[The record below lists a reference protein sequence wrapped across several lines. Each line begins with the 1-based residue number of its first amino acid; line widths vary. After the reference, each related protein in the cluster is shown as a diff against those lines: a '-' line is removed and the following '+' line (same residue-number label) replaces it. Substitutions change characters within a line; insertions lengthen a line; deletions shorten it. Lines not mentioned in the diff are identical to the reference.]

1 MADERRRIGEV
12 ERFLGK
18 LLLLAPIPAL
28 VVALNLAV
36 DPLGLFRDG
45 GPEREH
51 AAILLRGE
59 NVVTDGRVND
69 RLVNKHYVD
78 GRRERIGVALL
89 GSSRSMAI
97 HGSCFPGQSFF
108 NFSVGGAN
116 VKDHVATYALLRE
129 RGLLPRTLVL
139 GLDPWLLNRNGGTTW
154 WVTLDAEYRR
164 ARTTFLR
171 EPGEP
176 ELPGLPVPERYL
188 RLLSLQY
195 FRFSLL
201 VLEQDARRRPPA
213 PARGRATRDL
223 YGADFIRWWDGS
235 YTWPAEARRLTA
247 GEVRGLAMRYL
258 TDGPP
263 NYLDAYTRLDPD
275 AGRELDALVD
285 AVRRDGV
292 ELVLLLTPYHPDAF
306 ERLLRSAPYRIVAD
320 AEAHFRELAR
330 RRAVRL
336 AGSYDPAVAGF
347 DAGDFYD
354 ASHARD
360 TALERWLRRE
370 PLR

>member
-1 MADERRRIGEV
+1 MVDERRQGGEV
-12 ERFLGK
+12 RQFLGK
-18 LLLLAPIPAL
+18 LLWLCPIPAL
-28 VVALNLAV
+28 VVALNLTV

-45 GPEREH
+45 GLEREH

-59 NVVTDGRVND
+59 NVLTDGRIND
-69 RLVNKHYVD
+69 RLVNKHYLW
-78 GRRERIGVALL
+78 GRRERIGVAIL

-97 HGSCFPGQSFF
+97 HGSSFPGRSFF
-108 NFSVGGAN
+108 NLSVGGAN
-116 VKDHVATYALLRE
+116 VRDHVATYALLRE

-139 GLDPWLLNRNGGTTW
+139 ALDPWLLNRHGGTTW

-164 ARTTFLR
+164 ARMTFLR
-171 EPGEP
+171 EPGGP
-176 ELPGLPVPERYL
+176 IPAGLALPERYI
-188 RLLSLQY
+188 RVLSLQY

-201 VLEQDARRRPPA
+201 VLGQDLRRGPSA
-213 PARGRATRDL
+213 PARARATRQL
-223 YGADFIRWWDGS
+223 YGSDFIRWWDGS
-235 YTWPAEARRLTA
+235 YAWPAETRRLTA
-247 GEVRGLAMRYL
+247 DEVRGLARRYV

-285 AVRRDGV
+285 AVKRDGV
-292 ELVLLLTPYHPDAF
+292 ELVLLLTPYHPDAYQ
-306 ERLLRSAPYRIVAD
+306 RLLRSAPYRIVAD

-336 AGSYDPAVAGF
+336 VGAYDPAVTGF
-347 DAGDFYD
+347 GTGDFYD
-354 ASHARD
+354 ASHASD
-360 TALERWLRRE
+360 AALERWLLRD